1 MPSAASVMRAAVLAG
16 VASALPEL
24 APRQMV
30 TNSCADVHIFL
41 GKGNNEPYPG
51 RQGKLVSAICNGLSS
66 CDYEDIQMQN
76 MLEDEYCGAVT
87 QGVTNGRAQ
96 IIAYNKRCP
105 DSKLVVSGFSQGGQV
120 VGDIF
125 SGAGSTAFQGCV
137 IPFIPALDITSAAGR
152 QVAAVLTFGDVRHT
166 AFQPYNYK
174 SGATGWGLFPRSP
187 DQLAKAINYAG
198 VWRDYCNAGDPV
210 CAGGNVVDEH
220 LNYFDVDTPDAAAW
234 VQKRI
239 AAFQGPVK
247 SSAPAPTPAA
257 TTTRLP
263 FGNGTM
269 TTASPSST
277 VVTVTDVSG
286 AVTVYTTVCPET
298 QSYTENP
305 HTVTPPAD
313 HSPTVKLPLPE
324 ATCETTEN
332 LSAIPTTAAPTGPAV
347 QPTGGVVKPTPSQPV
362 FSGASATG
370 AGFFGLAAAIAALSL
385 L

>member
-1 MPSAASVMRAAVLAG
+1 MRAAVLAG

-30 TNSCADVHIFL
+30 TDSCSDVHIFL

-76 MLEDEYCGAVT
+76 MLSDEYCGAIA

-105 DSKLVVSGFSQGGQV
+105 DSKIVVSGFSQGAQV

-125 SGAGSTAFQGCV
+125 SGAGSTEFNGCV
-137 IPFIPALDITSAAGR
+137 VPFIPALDITSSAGR
-152 QVAAVLTFGDVRHT
+152 QVAAILTFGDVRHT

-174 SGATGWGLFPRSP
+174 SGATGWGLYPRNP
-187 DQLAKAINYAG
+187 DQLAKAIHFAG
-198 VWRDYCNAGDPV
+198 VWRDYCNGGDPV
-210 CAGGNVVDEH
+210 CAGGHNVDEH

-234 VQKRI
+234 VKERI
-239 AAFQGPVK
+239 AAFKGPTK
-247 SSAPAPTPAA
+247 SSAPAPATTPVA
-257 TTTRLP
+257 TTTTRFP
-263 FGNGTM
+263 FGNSTM
-269 TTASPSST
+269 TTANPSST

-286 AVTVYTTVCPET
+286 VVTIYTTECPLT

-313 HSPTVKLPLPE
+313 HSPTVQLPLPE
-324 ATCETTEN
+324 ATCSTTEN
-332 LSAIPTTAAPTGPAV
+332 LSAIPTTAAPTGGVAN
-347 QPTGGVVKPTPSQPV
+347 PTGGVTKPTPSQPV
-362 FSGASATG
+362 VVGGASATG
-370 AGFFGLAAAIAALSL
+370 TGFFGLAAAIAALAL